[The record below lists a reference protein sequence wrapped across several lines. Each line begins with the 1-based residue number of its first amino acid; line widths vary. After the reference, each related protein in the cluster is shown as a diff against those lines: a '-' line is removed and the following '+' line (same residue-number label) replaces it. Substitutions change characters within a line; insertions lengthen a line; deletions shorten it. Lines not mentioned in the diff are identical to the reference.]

1 MSVESNK
8 QLIRRFYDEVWNKGN
23 TGFVFEVFADEY
35 VRHDLRP
42 GNPIPGAAGQKQ
54 VADDFRAAFPDL
66 KHETEFLVGEGDM
79 VVARWT
85 MQGTNTAR
93 WGQTPPTGKFVKM
106 SGVNIF
112 RLENG
117 KVVEIWNH
125 RDDLGMME
133 QLGASI
139 YAGSNRS
146 E

>member
-8 QLIRRFYDEVWNKGN
+8 ELVRRFYDEVWNKGN
-23 TGFVFEVFADEY
+23 TDFVFHVFDDTY

-42 GNPIPGAAGQKQ
+42 GNPSAGSAGQKQ

-66 KHETEFLVGEGDM
+66 KHETEFLVGENDF

-85 MQGTNTAR
+85 MQGTNTGP
-93 WGQTPPTGKFVKM
+93 WGSVPPTHRAVKF

-125 RDDLGMME
+125 RDDLGMRE
-133 QLGASI
+133 QLDAPI
-139 YAGSNRS
+139 YAGSNRK
-146 E
+146 